1 MQPCFFYP
9 DLLWVLTA
17 NCSGWL
23 WSKLEGPPPFSI
35 SSPCCLPAHLWKRSE
50 LGCGGYITT
59 VCSHTSSAASSSPN
73 LFSLIATPPP
83 HPLPFSDDWEHSNTQ
98 IRPCRNR
105 AMGSSSGRIC
115 YRSDAGGNRCER
127 LQQRLCQLVASYI
140 SLGSFMQMCTSP

>member
-9 DLLWVLTA
+9 DLLWVLTT

-35 SSPCCLPAHLWKRSE
+35 SSLCCLPAHLWKRSK

-83 HPLPFSDDWEHSNTQ
+83 NPSPSLTTENILTHKFVHAGIEQRDPVQ
-98 IRPCRNR
+98 
-105 AMGSSSGRIC
+105 GG
-115 YRSDAGGNRCER
+115 SDAGGNRCER